1 MIKDFIVKNKG
12 KTVDILCIRKR
23 ENTRKGKVFH
33 IEYLFC
39 E

>member
-33 IEYLFC
+33 IKYPFC